1 MRSCRAHPMGAA
13 VRARRLAVLCAA
25 LATQGNV
32 GVAQATVAAAPPEGA
47 PKERWY
53 EAVKLGAFVDG
64 YASMNWNL
72 PRPNAGANLG
82 RANDISSGLALNW
95 VGLDASYAPA
105 PVGGTLQLRFGP
117 GVQTLYAFDE
127 EYNLGNV
134 KQAFGS
140 WKPGGEASAL
150 TLSFGKFD
158 HPFGSEEIDSQ
169 LNMNYSHSFL
179 YFYAQPAAQTGFTA
193 EYQWT
198 PALRTKLFVVNGWDR
213 VVDNN
218 RGKTLGAYVQ
228 WVPSKDVTLSAGYTG
243 GPEKSDTCPTGT
255 TLDARNICSA
265 TGTLG
270 THVPGSSD
278 LRHFADFVADVDLST
293 RVRLLGNL
301 NYGVEK
307 NAGSADSR
315 WYGANVISGI
325 TLSREFSAALRVS
338 YYRDEGFSAGLLP
351 PNVDLFDGT
360 ATLGY
365 SPNSHLILRLE
376 SRYDGASK
384 PIFRSATGH
393 VNQQITSTLGV
404 IVTTN

>member
-1 MRSCRAHPMGAA
+1 MSCNAHPMGAA
-13 VRARRLAVLCAA
+13 VGATRVAVLCAVLGA
-25 LATQGNV
+25 LGNV
-32 GVAQATVAAAPPEGA
+32 GLAHATEAEPPEA
-47 PKERWY
+47 ATKERWY
-53 EAVKLGAFVDG
+53 QAVQLGAFVDG
-64 YASMNWNL
+64 YANMNWNL
-72 PRPNAGANLG
+72 PRPNVGANIG
-82 RANDISSGLALNW
+82 RANDLSSGLALHW

-105 PVGGTLQLRFGP
+105 PVGGTVQLRFGP

-127 EYNLGNV
+127 EYNLSNV

-140 WKPGGEASAL
+140 WKPGGKDSAL

-179 YFYAQPAAQTGFTA
+179 YFYSQPAAQTGFTV

-198 PALRTKLFVVNGWDR
+198 ADLRTRLFVVNGWDR

-218 RGKTLGAYVQ
+218 RGKTLGAHVQ
-228 WVPSKDVTLSAGYTG
+228 WVPSKAVTLYAGYSG
-243 GPEKSDTCPTGT
+243 GPEKSDTCPAGTG
-255 TLDARNICSA
+255 LDARNVCSP

-270 THVPGSSD
+270 TRVPGSSD
-278 LRHFADFVADVDLST
+278 LRHFADLIADVDLS
-293 RVRLLGNL
+293 RVRLLGNIS
-301 NYGVEK
+301 YGMEK
-307 NAGSADSR
+307 NAGAPDSR

-376 SRYDGASK
+376 SRYDSASK
-384 PIFRSATGH
+384 PIFPSATGH